1 MCPLC
6 DPECLVHDNPRH
18 PRRFSRVVGF
28 DDAPFERLHRGDVAV
43 VGVVMTGA
51 RVDGVLRTRIRRDG
65 ANATRQIAAAVGGG
79 RFADQVQAV
88 LLQGIAMGG
97 FNVVDVHALAADVGL
112 PVLVVARRRPDM
124 DAVRTALLERVPGGR
139 RKWKLVQRAGAME
152 PCGSVWVQR
161 AGLTAHEAEGL
172 LAEFTLH
179 GKIPEPLRIAHL
191 VAGALERG
199 ESKGRA

>member
-1 MCPLC
+1 MI
-6 DPECLVHDNPRH
+6 
-18 PRRFSRVVGF
+18 
-28 DDAPFERLHRGDVAV
+28 RLYFLTLYDH
-43 VGVVMTGA
+43 
-51 RVDGVLRTRIRRDG
+51 LL
-65 ANATRQIAAAVGGG
+65 
-79 RFADQVQAV
+79 QAV